1 MPAVRG
7 VHEEEEKMKLMR
19 LAMCV
24 AAFAVLGK
32 IAMSEDID
40 VRALQAK
47 IQAQEQRLNDLNAKL
62 GASKVV
68 VGENEGL
75 VSINKNAVVTIG
87 GTVNTRYYYYNGKI
101 SDDNGVVTIPAGSVI
116 PPVAVLLPNGVPAAN
131 TDLRASE
138 GNLKISDAKLTVQID
153 VNDYFDAFL
162 KVDLQSSTDGSGSDN
177 AEVYYVRWKN
187 VCNTGFGLKVG
198 RDALVFGEGGYG
210 VLGAWAANGDGVG
223 DIDWGDITD
232 GVVYYARPAH
242 NNWDIG
248 RITQITP
255 YWEGLDGKV
264 GFELSV
270 FQRPGANGGNHY
282 YDVQDGKFKTEN
294 YGTSASAR
302 LRFTPIEGLD
312 LSLSAVNFGS
322 NNSDADNNTAVDVS
336 AKWRPAAFNR
346 LLVWAQY
353 IHGWNAAFVDGLNA
367 GTVNLGAAFDIN
379 ESFTVFAQGDYLYGS
394 GYEGTSPV
402 AGLLPGY
409 DHDRARGWAAYA
421 GVQYKLPYGVLAEL
435 GYKYENVKWSD
446 SAANASNIKVRGHT
460 AYAHLGFDF

>member
-101 SDDNGVVTIPAGSVI
+101 SDDDGVIN
-116 PPVAVLLPNGVPAAN
+116 LVPDPGTPDIN
-131 TDLRASE
+131 YDLRASE

-223 DIDWGDITD
+223 DIDWGVLPDV
-232 GVVYYARPAH
+232 GYYTRPYH

-270 FQRPGANGGNHY
+270 FQEVGRNGGRHY
-282 YDVQDGKFKTEN
+282 YDDGRFKTAN

-312 LSLSAVNFGS
+312 LSLSAVNFGR
-322 NNSDADNNTAVDVS
+322 SDDLRGVVADNNTAIDLS

-353 IHGWNAAFVDGLNA
+353 IHGWDANFYDGVDA
-367 GTVNLGAAFDIN
+367 GTVNFGAAFDIN

-402 AGLLPGY
+402 AGPGY

-435 GYKYENVKWSD
+435 GYKYENVKWSK
-446 SAANASNIKVRGHT
+446 SATDLSNIKVRGHT